1 MPDLRKQKDQALAA
15 IEKCNWRKA
24 ASCYANLEKDDPD
37 EPVWALKLGECLRK
51 VGDTAQALE
60 VLVRAVEAYSRLGL
74 LVKAIAV
81 CKMIL
86 GIDPAHTRSQEMLA
100 SFHAVHSKSM
110 GLTPPEVQRPAP
122 ATPIAPARPILA
134 PPVAASAAPPLAHL
148 QLAQLV
154 PGAHTS
160 AEISV
165 VGQSAATQIPLDD
178 DAFFGEPSRPPTAL
192 GPRTM
197 ARVALPKTPFFSV
210 LSEDLL
216 RMAIDRVNL
225 VTLAPGQLLFARG
238 DPGDTLYVVAL
249 GEVGVLVPSEV
260 ARLHEGD
267 FFGEIALLSDRPRTA
282 TVRATVATHVLALDR
297 PLLHDLVRASP
308 ALLKVLL
315 RFLRDRLLA
324 TLVETSPLFQS
335 FTPLERVALALRF
348 QFLEVGPDVRM
359 VEQGKKSSGL
369 FIVLSG
375 EAVAVSEGQT
385 IAQLGPGDVFGEISL
400 LGNGPA
406 SASVVALAKSFVL
419 FMPRASFFDL
429 IMTHPQVL
437 EYVGQLAESRTAA
450 IGRLGML

>member
-1 MPDLRKQKDQALAA
+1 MADLRKQKDEALAA
-15 IEKCNWRKA
+15 IVKGNWRKA
-24 ASCYANLEKDDPD
+24 AACYASLEKD
-37 EPVWALKLGECLRK
+37 EPSEPAWALKLGECLRK
-51 VGDTAQALE
+51 TGDNPQALKA
-60 VLVRAVEAYSRLGL
+60 LVRAALAYSRLDL

-81 CKMIL
+81 CKIIL
-86 GIDPAHTRSQEMLA
+86 GIDPAHTRTQEMLA
-100 SFHAVHSKSM
+100 SFHAAHSESV
-110 GLTPPEVQRPAP
+110 GRLSPTPSRPAP
-122 ATPIAPARPILA
+122 ATPPTPARPIPA
-134 PPVAASAAPPLAHL
+134 PRAASPASPPLAQL

-154 PGAHTS
+154 PGARTS
-160 AEISV
+160 AEIPA
-165 VGQSAATQIPLDD
+165 VGDSAATQIPLDD
-178 DAFFGEPSRPPTAL
+178 EAFLGEPRGPSAAP

-225 VTLAPGQLLFARG
+225 VTLASGETLFAQG
-238 DPGDTLYVVAL
+238 DAGDTLYVVAM
-249 GEVGVLVPSEV
+249 GEVAVLVTREV

-282 TVRATVATHVLALDR
+282 TVRATMATHVLALDR
-297 PLLHDLVRASP
+297 PLLSDLVRASP

-315 RFLRDRLLA
+315 RFLRERLLA
-324 TLVETSPLFQS
+324 TLAETSPLFQS